1 MSKGL
6 LYIHGKNG
14 SPTEA
19 EHYRKLF
26 PGYEVVGLDYAAETP
41 WEAQAEFSRKF
52 DLFKARH
59 DHVEVV
65 ANSIGA
71 YFAMHSLSGKTIEKA
86 YFISPIVDMEK
97 LIGDMMTMA
106 GVSEAQ
112 LIEKGRIETS
122 FGETLSWEYLSW
134 VRDHPVTWT
143 IPTAILCGDNDLLQP
158 LQSIRDLADRIGA
171 ELTVMEGGEHWFHT
185 KEQMAF
191 LDSWITK

>member
-19 EHYRKLF
+19 EHYRELF

-59 DHVEVV
+59 DHVEVA

-71 YFAMHSLSGKTIEKA
+71 YFAMHSLSEKTIEKA

-97 LIGDMMTMA
+97 LIGYMMTMA

-134 VRDHPVTWT
+134 VRDHPVSWT

>member
-19 EHYRKLF
+19 EHYRELF

-59 DHVEVV
+59 DHVKVA

-71 YFAMHSLSGKTIEKA
+71 YFAMHSLSEKTIEKA

>member
-71 YFAMHSLSGKTIEKA
+71 YFAMHSLSEKAIEKA

-134 VRDHPVTWT
+134 VRDHPVSWT